1 MTGCRRC
8 VSVKEKIIKTTNQL
22 MSVRLN
28 RVLKEFNIGLQ
39 TVVDLLARKGHE
51 VVADLNTKISEEE
64 YNIVKKEFG
73 SDRNQK
79 KISEEVAT
87 KKAEEKKQESASTAT
102 PSEIK
107 TVLPE
112 QPRIKTV
119 GKVDLNNL
127 SPKAETVQHSQ
138 EKTAQKP
145 TSANVSTA
153 SQQAVNTEMK

>member
-1 MTGCRRC
+1 
-8 VSVKEKIIKTTNQL
+8 

-79 KISEEVAT
+79 KISEETDSSGAHGT
-87 KKAEEKKQESASTAT
+87 GKKNTADA
-102 PSEIK
+102 
-107 TVLPE
+107 L
-112 QPRIKTV
+112 
-119 GKVDLNNL
+119 
-127 SPKAETVQHSQ
+127 
-138 EKTAQKP
+138 
-145 TSANVSTA
+145 
-153 SQQAVNTEMK
+153 